1 MKRWLLLTVF
11 YRLPLDPLR
20 IFGAEE
26 AATLGLMHRVVADDR
41 VGKEATAVAKR
52 ITAGAPLVYRGHR
65 RFVRRLLEPQPVADM
80 DECYRFLA
88 SKDYREG
95 LTAFR
100 EKYPPVF
107 KGR

>member
-41 VGKEATAVAKR
+41 VGEEKPPPLPGASRPAPRWSTAGTGVSSVACWSRSPSLTWTNATASSPVKTTAK
-52 ITAGAPLVYRGHR
+52 G
-65 RFVRRLLEPQPVADM
+65 
-80 DECYRFLA
+80 
-88 SKDYREG
+88 
-95 LTAFR
+95 
-100 EKYPPVF
+100 
-107 KGR
+107 